1 MLDGRPED
9 VVSTAEA
16 CSRIC
21 ELAGMEH
28 RVADIEASDDPEL
41 ANLFGATL
49 VAIATRAA
57 KAAKNPSVR
66 LPLTESKTYLRL
78 GYDPITLDDG
88 LEATTAWLRE
98 LGKF

>member
-21 ELAGMEH
+21 ELAGMDH
-28 RVADIEASDDPEL
+28 RVADIEPSDDPEL
-41 ANLFGATL
+41 AKVFGATL
-49 VAIATRAA
+49 VAIAAKAA
-57 KAAKNPSVR
+57 KAAPTR
-66 LPLTESKTYLRL
+66 RPLSESKTYKRL
-78 GYDPITLDDG
+78 GYSPISLDDG
-88 LEATTAWLRE
+88 LAATTMWLRG

>member
-21 ELAGMEH
+21 ELAGMDH
-28 RVADIEASDDPEL
+28 RVVDIQPSDDPEL
-41 ANLFGATL
+41 AKVFGATL
-49 VAIATRAA
+49 VAIAAKAA
-57 KAAKNPSVR
+57 KAASRPVR
-66 LPLTESKTYLRL
+66 RPLTESKTYKRL
-78 GYDPITLDDG
+78 GYDPISLDDG
-88 LEATTAWLRE
+88 LMATTAWLRD